1 MILPSLERPSMH
13 SLSQRSHPLRNLAL
27 GILLAAAVLPLG
39 AAPLRPSINRFSNV
53 NAGAIL
59 AGTSVGTVTLHS
71 PSGSRSSTG
80 GTSLG
85 TSGGVS
91 LGSCTFSGTPGHT
104 WSVKVSSA
112 LPFIL
117 TRPGGGAMVVT
128 GVEIQPSLTGSF
140 PAGGTTS
147 LHHLGVTLS
156 VRTSATT
163 PQGTYTG
170 SFNLVL
176 DDTSR
181 RGMSSPAMAFMVSI
195 RVDPVITL
203 TKTTDLSFGDV
214 FAGPAAGTVVLSPA
228 GARTTTGGLLLG
240 NSSPVSAASLR
251 VHGAAYATYAILL
264 PASATLAGPSG
275 TLMVSSFSSTPGSS
289 GLLSAAGI
297 QQLNIGG
304 TLDVAANQPDGDYSG
319 TFAVTVT
326 YN

>member
-1 MILPSLERPSMH
+1 MRSLP
-13 SLSQRSHPLRNLAL
+13 HPPRVHRNLAL
-27 GILLAAAVLPLG
+27 GLLLAAAALPTG
-39 AAPLRPSINRFSNV
+39 AAPLIPSINRFSNV

-59 AGTSVGTVTLHS
+59 AGASAGTVTLHS

-91 LGSCTFSGTPGHT
+91 LGSCTFTGTPGHT

-112 LPFIL
+112 LPFTL

-128 GVEIQPSLTGSF
+128 EVLIQPSLTGSF

-147 LHHLGVTLS
+147 LHHLGVTLT
-156 VRTSATT
+156 VRTSAAT

-176 DDTSR
+176 NDTSK
-181 RGMSSPAMAFMVSI
+181 RGKSSPAMAFTVSI

-203 TKTTDLSFGDV
+203 TKTADLGFGDV
-214 FAGPAAGTVVLSPA
+214 FAGPAAGTVILSPA
-228 GARTTTGGLLLG
+228 GARTTSGGLLLG
-240 NSSPVSAASLR
+240 NSSRAGAASLT
-251 VHGAAYATYAILL
+251 VHGAPYATYAILL
-264 PASATLAGPSG
+264 PASATLTGPSG
-275 TLMVSSFSSTPGSS
+275 TLVVSSFSSAPGAS
-289 GLLSAAGI
+289 GLLSGAGA

-304 TLDVAANQPDGDYSG
+304 TLAVAANQPDGDYSG